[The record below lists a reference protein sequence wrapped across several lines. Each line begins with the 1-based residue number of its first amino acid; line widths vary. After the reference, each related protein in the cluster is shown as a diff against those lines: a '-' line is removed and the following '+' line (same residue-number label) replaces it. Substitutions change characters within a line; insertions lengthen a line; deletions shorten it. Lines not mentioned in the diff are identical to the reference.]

1 VSATVDERASARLVR
16 LSVALLVPAL
26 GVAIWLTMTSS
37 HIPEPEARAAYL
49 AYLIAAPVLI
59 GVAWLQRRPGMR
71 FGSLLVLFGFSAF
84 PLALQ
89 SSDDPWVHLVGVV
102 AQAPFA
108 FLTFYVCL
116 AFPRGRLASSVERR
130 LMAAWAVTLGLIWLP
145 SLLVQPVVNGN
156 GPLSGCTP
164 ACPAN
169 PLQVAS
175 TPEWAAV
182 LTPTVFA
189 IAVALAA
196 LIIGIQ
202 VLRLVESS
210 VPQRRAR
217 WPVAGVTLLFLVSF
231 SAYYLS
237 RALVPVE
244 GPAVAALEGVYLI
257 ARLVL
262 PVGFLLAL
270 VRADFF
276 AARAARQLAERLA
289 GIGSPTDLR
298 ESLATALGDPGLR
311 VGFWDA
317 GGQRFVDRD
326 GAALPP
332 VVPERG
338 EIWVPVMQGENEIA
352 GIVAD
357 QSLAAETDLLAAASA
372 ATIVSLNDERAAA
385 DAMAL
390 RAQVISATDEERQ
403 RIARD
408 LHDSAQQRLVALRIQ
423 IGLASD
429 RIDSGDENYQVLQN
443 LGEELDAA
451 IDDLRNVSRRFL
463 SPFVVRNGVA
473 PAIRSITL
481 SWPIEV
487 TVEDEGLSRHHPQ
500 TELTVYNCCLE
511 ALQNSLEH
519 GGPDVKVTVRLTDTD
534 PGSGIEFSVTDD
546 GAGFDPQT
554 TQPGAGM
561 LAMADRALVAGGS
574 VTMTAAPGFGV
585 VVSGSIPDRAV
596 PGG

>member
-1 VSATVDERASARLVR
+1 V
-16 LSVALLVPAL
+16 
-26 GVAIWLTMTSS
+26 
-37 HIPEPEARAAYL
+37 H
-49 AYLIAAPVLI
+49 LI
-59 GVAWLQRRPGMR
+59 GVL
-71 FGSLLVLFGFSAF
+71 
-84 PLALQ
+84 
-89 SSDDPWVHLVGVV
+89 

-116 AFPRGRLASSVERR
+116 AFPRGRLGSSLERR
-130 LMAAWAVTLGLIWLP
+130 LMGAWAVTLGLIWIP
-145 SLLVQPVVNGN
+145 SVLVQPAINGN
-156 GPLSGCTP
+156 GPLSLCTP
-164 ACPAN
+164 SCPPN
-169 PLQVAS
+169 PLQIA
-175 TPEWAAV
+175 TAPEWAATV
-182 LTPTVFA
+182 TPTVFA

-202 VLRLVESS
+202 IARLFASS

-217 WPVAGVTLLFLVSF
+217 WPVAGVSLLFLVSF

-237 RALVPVE
+237 RGLVPVE

-257 ARLVL
+257 ARLLL
-262 PVGFLLAL
+262 PLGFLLAL

-276 AARAARQLAERLA
+276 AARAAHQLAERLA
-289 GIGSPTDLR
+289 GVGNQADLR

-311 VGFWDA
+311 IGFWDA
-317 GGQRFVDRD
+317 GRQRFIDGD
-326 GAALPP
+326 GAVLPP
-332 VVPERG
+332 IVPERG
-338 EIWVPVMQGENEIA
+338 EMWVPVMQGDNEVA

-357 QSLAAETDLLAAASA
+357 QSLASETDLLAAASA
-372 ATIVSLNDERAAA
+372 ATIVALNDERAVA

-390 RAQVISATDEERQ
+390 RVQVVNATDEERQ

-429 RIDSGDENYQVLQN
+429 GLDSQDENYQVLLN
-443 LGEELDAA
+443 LGDELDAA
-451 IDDLRNVSRRFL
+451 IDELRNVSRRFL

-487 TVEDEGLSRHHPQ
+487 AVEADGLTRHHPQ

-519 GGPDVKVTVRLTDTD
+519 GGSDVKVTVRLTDSE
-534 PGSGIEFSVTDD
+534 PGNGITFSVIDD
-546 GAGFDPQT
+546 GVGFDPQT